1 MQHSTMS
8 SSLFKFHSFLF
19 TLLWNRVNDTNTVKN
34 ITETD
39 TETKVNKERQSA
51 SGTMNSVVFVS
62 LFFLIALCIFLVKA
76 SLFCFLTWIAF
87 LVRIW
92 HWFMKWFFPYP
103 LYTNLIFYLF
113 IGKHYSFMIKF
124 QIIFILLLIIITL
137 ELTGASRDEVA
148 PRHLS
153 NV

>member
-1 MQHSTMS
+1 MS
-8 SSLFKFHSFLF
+8 SSLFNFHFFLC

-39 TETKVNKERQSA
+39 TETKINKERQSA
-51 SGTMNSVVFVS
+51 SGTINSVVFLF
-62 LFFLIALCIFLVKA
+62 LFFVIASCIFLVKA

-113 IGKHYSFMIKF
+113 IETHYFFMIKF
-124 QIIFILLLIIITL
+124 QIIFILLLLIITL
-137 ELTGASRDEVA
+137 ELTCTSRDEVT